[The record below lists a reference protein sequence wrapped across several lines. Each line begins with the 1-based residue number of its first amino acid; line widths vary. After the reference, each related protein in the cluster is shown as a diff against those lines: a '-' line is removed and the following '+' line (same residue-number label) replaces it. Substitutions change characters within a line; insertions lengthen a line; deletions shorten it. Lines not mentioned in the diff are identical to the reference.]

1 MRRRCLAVFFFA
13 TLAAVLLVGALPAAQ
28 GKTLEILCA
37 PAMRSPI
44 EEMLVNYQRATGSR
58 TQVSYDGSNI
68 ILGQLRLR
76 PHGDLFI
83 PADRFYAD
91 EAVKGGLA
99 ESPRVFAYLVPVMM
113 VRKGNPFKVR
123 KLTDLTNRSIR
134 VGLVDE
140 RTAAIGK
147 ASAAVLKKNHID
159 VNRINVVYRATKVD
173 ELANAIKLKSIDAA
187 IVWKPVAMLY
197 PKDSDIVGIPSK
209 LNLVVPVSAA
219 IVRTSP
225 NKAAARK
232 FLEYLTSK
240 AGKAILTKYHYPT
253 PVTSK

>member
-1 MRRRCLAVFFFA
+1 MRRCFTVIVFAVFA
-13 TLAAVLLVGALPAAQ
+13 MVTIVSALSAAQ
-28 GKTLEILCA
+28 GNTLEVLCA
-37 PAMRSPI
+37 PAMRSAI
-44 EEMLVNYQRATGSR
+44 EEMLTNYSRATGAR

-76 PHGDLFI
+76 PHSDLFI
-83 PADRFYAD
+83 PADKFYTD
-91 EAVKGGLA
+91 EAVKSGLA
-99 ESPRVFAYLVPVMM
+99 ESPRVFAYLVPVIM
-113 VRKGNPFKVR
+113 VRKGNPYKVS
-123 KLTDLTNRSIR
+123 KLADLTNRNMR

-159 VNRINVVYRATKVD
+159 VNRIRVVYRATKVD

-209 LNLVVPVSAA
+209 LNVVVPVSAA
-219 IVRTSP
+219 IVKTSS
-225 NKAAARK
+225 NKTAAMK
-232 FLEYLTSK
+232 FLNYISSK
-240 AGKAILTKYHYPT
+240 AGRAILAKYHYPT
-253 PVTSK
+253 AAPGK